1 MMILSSLRL
10 DVMEKFVD
18 DIEYD
23 EKIEQLKD
31 LELMLII
38 QPLYQFQS

>member
-1 MMILSSLRL
+1 MVSSSLRCH
-10 DVMEKFVD
+10 VMETVGD
-18 DIEYD
+18 EVEYD
-23 EKIEQLKD
+23 ERIEQWKD

>member
-1 MMILSSLRL
+1 MVSSSLRCH
-10 DVMEKFVD
+10 VMGRVGDEV
-18 DIEYD
+18 EYD
-23 EKIEQLKD
+23 ERIEQWKD